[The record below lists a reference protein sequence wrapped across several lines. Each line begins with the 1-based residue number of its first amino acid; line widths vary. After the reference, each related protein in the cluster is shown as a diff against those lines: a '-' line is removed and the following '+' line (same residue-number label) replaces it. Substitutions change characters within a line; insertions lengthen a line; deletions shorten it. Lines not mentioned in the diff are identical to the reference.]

1 MPWLL
6 PPRRPRPGPASPSD
20 PWPLSSVAE
29 QLKRGETVQAEA
41 FDSVTIHF
49 SDIVGFTA
57 LSAESTPMQVS
68 QGAAAA
74 ATRQVCGA
82 GRLHPA
88 GQSLVPLFPPAL
100 AQAGSLTPCPLRLSS
115 LPGGDLA
122 QRPVHLLRCR
132 YRQLRRVQGEDGRRD
147 EKGRTDRQTPGQSQR
162 EGQGRMT

>member
-1 MPWLL
+1 MPRLL

-74 ATRQVCGA
+74 ATRQVCWA
-82 GRLHPA
+82 GVSTPRASLWFRFPTRPSAGGVPHPLPPSA
-88 GQSLVPLFPPAL
+88 LFP
-100 AQAGSLTPCPLRLSS
+100 SRW
-115 LPGGDLA
+115 
-122 QRPVHLLRCR
+122 
-132 YRQLRRVQGEDGRRD
+132 
-147 EKGRTDRQTPGQSQR
+147 
-162 EGQGRMT
+162 

>member
-1 MPWLL
+1 MPRLL

-74 ATRQVCGA
+74 ATRQVCWA
-82 GRLHPA
+82 GVSTPRASLWFRFSHPPKPRR
-88 GQSLVPLFPPAL
+88 GPSPPAPF
-100 AQAGSLTPCPLRLSS
+100 GSLPFQVVTLLN
-115 LPGGDLA
+115 DLYTCFDA
-122 QRPVHLLRCR
+122 VIDNFDVYKVRM
-132 YRQLRRVQGEDGRRD
+132 GEGMRRD
-147 EKGRTDRQTPGQSQR
+147 GQTETPGQSQR
-162 EGQGRMT
+162 EGQG